1 MTQQAA
7 NSGSGWADVATVSV
21 GSFGGVSPTSV
32 FAGMQQDDGD
42 GGTSLFEGGHLL
54 PDVDAATS
62 VDTASVPETAI
73 PVGFQ
78 AVVALAQQLAPKLL
92 TKVQVSRHST
102 LSSLDGLL
110 NKFSSVASPGVVRF
124 LESESSMRGLLEA
137 FSSLKRKSGGQMDT
151 DPLAPPADSRAVVRD
166 LHSVLFPQKSYMAAS
181 VLPSGVLPNDLP
193 ASVTKSGKAAGSAG
207 RAKDLELF

>member
-7 NSGSGWADVATVSV
+7 TSGSGWADVATVSV

-42 GGTSLFEGGHLL
+42 GGRFEGGHLL
-54 PDVDAATS
+54 PDGETATS
-62 VDTASVPETAI
+62 VDTASVPETAT

-78 AVVALAQQLAPKLL
+78 AVVALAQQLAPELL
-92 TKVQVSRHST
+92 TRVQVSRHST

-110 NKFSSVASPGVVRF
+110 NKFSSVSTLGVVRF
-124 LESESSMRGLLEA
+124 LESESSMRALLEA

-151 DPLAPPADSRAVVRD
+151 DPLASPADSRAVGRD
-166 LHSVLFPQKSYMAAS
+166 LHSVLFPQKSYMTAS
-181 VLPSGVLPNDLP
+181 VLPTGVLPNDLP
-193 ASVTKSGKAAGSAG
+193 ASVTKSDKSAGSAV
-207 RAKDLELF
+207 